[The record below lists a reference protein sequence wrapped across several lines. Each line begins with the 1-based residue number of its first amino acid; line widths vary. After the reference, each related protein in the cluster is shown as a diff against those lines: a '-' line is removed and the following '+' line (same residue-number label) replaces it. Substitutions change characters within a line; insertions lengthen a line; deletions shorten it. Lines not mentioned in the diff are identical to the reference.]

1 MSHTVTP
8 AAVWHLGAVYPQE
21 PPMSSAT
28 SSRCRDRLA
37 ATTWSPSTTFISWAT
52 TGGAIL
58 AHRERPRLDGAD
70 AKRERLRRTLN
81 SFSFFWDPMT
91 LG

>member
-28 SSRCRDRLA
+28 SSRCRERSA

-58 AHRERPRLDGAD
+58 AHHERPRLDGAD
-70 AKRERLRRTLN
+70 RVGRTVSKNLKKKED
-81 SFSFFWDPMT
+81 WWP
-91 LG
+91 